1 MEEGLVSRAGG
12 RRQGKGGQLGEPRER
27 LRHVMQ
33 EEGAGAEEQV
43 WACHRRSQGVWQG
56 VLETAPLPPSGSGLW
71 NYRADPAR
79 AHKKSLP
86 LTVAVAPQRPQKE
99 LGLRTGA
106 VRVPHHH
113 LSDRQ
118 MVHKG
123 QQALVGSP
131 VGVGMQWL
139 SPCCSAAPSILK
151 ALFSCPPLPLG
162 LVGVTVTVQ
171 SGVHAAPVQTTGT
184 ALDPRLRAAPVEVL
198 LLVSAN
204 PKAVGVASWGRG
216 AGSSQAPPPLA

>member
-1 MEEGLVSRAGG
+1 MSCKRKVQVQRNRCGHVTDGARVSG
-12 RRQGKGGQLGEPRER
+12 RVSWRP
-27 LRHVMQ
+27 
-33 EEGAGAEEQV
+33 
-43 WACHRRSQGVWQG
+43 
-56 VLETAPLPPSGSGLW
+56 PPSHPVGQGFGTTEPTL
-71 NYRADPAR
+71 RGHTR
-79 AHKKSLP
+79 SLP

-151 ALFSCPPLPLG
+151 ALFYCPPLPLG

-216 AGSSQAPPPLA
+216 AGSFQAPPPLA